1 MRITGVIW
9 LEEILEK
16 IASKHRVREEEVVE
30 LLKNEPTFR
39 FVESGHRPGDNVYS
53 ALGKTDAGRYLIV
66 FFVYKMDGR
75 ALPVSAR
82 DMSDAERKRYGRK

>member
-1 MRITGVIW
+1 MLITGVIW

-75 ALPVSAR
+75 ALVVSAR
-82 DMSDAERKRYGRK
+82 DMSDAERERYGRK